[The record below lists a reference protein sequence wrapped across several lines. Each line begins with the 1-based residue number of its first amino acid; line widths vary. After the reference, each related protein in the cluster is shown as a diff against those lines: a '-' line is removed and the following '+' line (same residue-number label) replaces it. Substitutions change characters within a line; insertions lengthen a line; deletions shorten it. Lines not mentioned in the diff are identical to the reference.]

1 VSQRGDYAEE
11 HRATVAQAVAQ
22 APAPGTALAARRAP
36 NAFAERP
43 GAPHAHRAP
52 PAHGPGVP
60 GPPASPGAPE
70 LPKADLQS
78 ALSWMRERGLR
89 VSAARRLVVEALL
102 AADGP
107 MSAEQIAHGIGGRV
121 PSSDIASV
129 YRNLQAFEDIGLVRH
144 VHLGHGPGLHAL
156 AVAGAREYLTCE
168 RCADYQAVSPHEL
181 DAVRDQIER
190 QFGYRASFTHFPIVG
205 LCPSCAAAVQ
215 GSA

>member
-11 HRATVAQAVAQ
+11 HRAAIAQASPTAT
-22 APAPGTALAARRAP
+22 APALPAGAGA
-36 NAFAERP
+36 P
-43 GAPHAHRAP
+43 GAPP
-52 PAHGPGVP
+52 
-60 GPPASPGAPE
+60 
-70 LPKADLQS
+70 LKKADLQS
-78 ALSWMRERGLR
+78 ALALMRQRGLR

-107 MSAEQIAHGIGGRV
+107 MSAEQIAQGIGGRV
-121 PSSDIASV
+121 PSSDMASV

-168 RCADYQAVSPHEL
+168 RCADYQAVAPAEL
-181 DAVRDQIER
+181 DAVREQIER
-190 QFGYRASFTHFPIVG
+190 QFGYLASFTHFPIVG

-215 GSA
+215 ASA